1 MAEIVKLD
9 RELIS
14 GFAPQRPEDGH
25 KNSFGTALICAGSE
39 YMTGAAVMAAGA
51 ALRSGAGLV
60 KVFSDEKTLDA
71 IRFNEPC
78 AMLELR
84 PEKTA
89 EVLRKASSLCK
100 ISSSVLIGSGM
111 PADYKDIEAL
121 TERFLKEAKNLV
133 IDAGAL
139 SGKYDVMSRLK
150 EILKAREVPAVLT
163 PHIGE
168 FARITGLHKN
178 EVEERSA
185 DLALDFARENKCVLI
200 LKSSNTLIAS
210 PDGRLY
216 MNDLANNGMAK
227 GGSGDI
233 LAGLVTGF
241 LAQGM
246 EPVKAACSAVFVHS
260 KAGEAAREDI
270 GVRAMIPTDL
280 LFYLPEGYIQAG
292 WSEDDE

>member
-1 MAEIVKLD
+1 MAEITSID
-9 RELIS
+9 RELIK
-14 GFAPQRPEDGH
+14 GFAPKRPEDGH
-25 KNSFGTALICAGSE
+25 KNTFGTALICAGSG

-84 PEKTA
+84 PDKTA
-89 EVLRKASSLCK
+89 ELLRKASSLCK
-100 ISSSVLIGSGM
+100 IASSVLIGSGM
-111 PADYKDIEAL
+111 PADYDDMEAL
-121 TERFLKEAKNLV
+121 TERFLKEAKNV
-133 IDAGAL
+133 VVDAGAL
-139 SGKYDVMSRLK
+139 SGKCDVLARLK
-150 EILKAREVPAVLT
+150 ESLKAREVPAVLT

-168 FARITGLHKN
+168 FARMNGLPKN
-178 EVEERSA
+178 EVEERSE
-185 DLALDFARENKCVLI
+185 DLALDFARENNCVVI
-200 LKSSNTLIAS
+200 LKSSRTLIAS

-216 MNDLANNGMAK
+216 MNDLANSGLAK

-246 EPVKAACSAVFVHS
+246 DPVKAAYSAVFIHS
-260 KAGEAAREDI
+260 KAGEAAKEDI

>member
-1 MAEIVKLD
+1 MAEILKLD
-9 RELIS
+9 REMIS

-25 KNSFGTALICAGSE
+25 KNTFGTALICAGSE
-39 YMTGAAVMAAGA
+39 YMTGAAVMAAGS
-51 ALRSGAGLV
+51 ALRSGTGLV

-89 EVLRKASSLCK
+89 DLLRKASSLCK
-100 ISSSVLIGSGM
+100 AATSVLIGSGM
-111 PADYKDIEAL
+111 PADYKNMEAL
-121 TERFLKEAKNLV
+121 TERFLKEAKNVVL
-133 IDAGAL
+133 DAGAL
-139 SGKYDVMSRLK
+139 SGKCDVMARLK
-150 EILKAREVPAVLT
+150 ESLKAREVPAVLT

-168 FARITGLHKN
+168 FARITGLPKS
-178 EVEERSA
+178 EVEEKAA
-185 DLALDFARENKCVLI
+185 DLALGFAGENNCVVI
-200 LKSSNTLIAS
+200 LKSSRTLIAS
-210 PDGRLY
+210 PDGKIY
-216 MNDLANNGMAK
+216 VNDLANTGLAK

-246 EPVKAACSAVFVHS
+246 EPFKAACSAVYIHS
-260 KAGEAAREDI
+260 KAGEAAKEDI

-280 LFYLPEGYIQAG
+280 LIYLDEGYIQAG

>member
-25 KNSFGTALICAGSE
+25 KNTFGTALICAGSV
-39 YMTGAAVMAAGA
+39 YMTGAAVMASGA

-60 KVFSDEKTLDA
+60 KVFSDEKALDA

-84 PEKTA
+84 PDKTA
-89 EVLRKASSLCK
+89 DLLRKATSLCK

-111 PADYKDIEAL
+111 PADYKDMEAL
-121 TERFLKEAKNLV
+121 TERFLKEAKNVVL
-133 IDAGAL
+133 DAGAL
-139 SGKYDVMSRLK
+139 SGKCDVMARLK
-150 EILKAREVPAVLT
+150 ESLKAREVPAVLT

-168 FARITGLHKN
+168 FARMTGFPKN
-178 EVEERSA
+178 EVEENA
-185 DLALDFARENKCVLI
+185 LDLALGFARENNCVVI
-200 LKSSNTLIAS
+200 LKSSRTLIAS
-210 PDGRLY
+210 PDGKLY
-216 MNDLANNGMAK
+216 MNDLANSGLAK

-246 EPVKAACSAVFVHS
+246 DPVKAAYSAVFIHS
-260 KAGEAAREDI
+260 KAGEAAKEDI
-270 GVRAMIPTDL
+270 GVRAMIPADL
-280 LFYLPEGYIQAG
+280 LFYLPEGFIQAG

>member
-84 PEKTA
+84 PGKTA

-111 PADYKDIEAL
+111 PADYKDMEAL

-133 IDAGAL
+133 LDAGAL

-168 FARITGLHKN
+168 FARITALPKN

-246 EPVKAACSAVFVHS
+246 NPVKAACSAVFIHS
-260 KAGEAAREDI
+260 KAGEAAKEDI